1 MPKEM
6 PVALDTEYGA
16 LKRKNDKATRPLEW
30 TLAIDF
36 CARHVDLT
44 ETIPLGRHAGW
55 PETVDPETLAMRV
68 LQLSDDSRSLIQWR
82 GTKFF
87 LKALKSF
94 EKEGGRDWDS
104 QIEREARWSSKRL
117 IAG

>member
-30 TLAIDF
+30 TLTIDF

-68 LQLSDDSRSLIQWR
+68 LQLSDDSRSLI
-82 GTKFF
+82 